1 MANLTR
7 VRLNFGAKVE
17 KAGLKPLYN
26 KLHTYA
32 CGVYALEAEIT
43 NRGTRFYYK
52 GKLVWMI
59 GCEGASLRLFFPLEP
74 SEVGH
79 AKVIHTPSKKK
90 NNPLTIVYKLSNPD
104 RLREAKDLLD
114 KAMAKLGIKASKN
127 PIYLENVDIPI
138 RTDVIRVRE
147 VYVDRPGLI
156 EGEPLPSSE
165 DGLPKEEE
173 GAKPVDLAPEEPA
186 PEEAAPEEEPVSEET
201 PEEEPIPEETPE
213 EALEEPET
221 EEEPS
226 EEEAEPSESEEEE
239 PEEEPSEEEAE
250 EESEEEESEPEE
262 EEPSEEKPEEE
273 SEEEPEEEEE
283 TEEEEPESEEESEE
297 ETDEETDEESEEDEE
312 KSSEDIEELPP
323 EETGEV
329 AQEVKINDHPISLG
343 LYPKGR
349 FKKGTLNAAQK
360 AYLKKMKQLIDQ
372 NEDFQLLLL
381 HLHEEGR
388 KVSFGQ
394 TERHESKV
402 FDESFIASLE
412 EGFDAIDYL
421 IINPRSSIKEEAVL
435 MDAGLATRINAR
447 TVVHL
452 SSHTHFVHDV
462 DKYGNVIPE
471 KLLAPK
477 SEDNFQTYEN
487 RFLMTLI
494 QKAALFVEKRYQYIK
509 SHGETFDSDLL
520 TLSGNTDIDGL
531 TYVVQSRIHAY
542 APSEDEGK
550 AEKNQNILERLIRL
564 RGRVGYYMHSPF
576 MQLMNEAKPIAN
588 PVHQTNMILKEPH
601 YKKCY
606 ALWRFIDRYTELG
619 VSYHIDQTYRRF
631 DDESFQYLYALLA
644 AEICT
649 LHTAKA
655 EMKKIGIKN
664 EEKARILNPKVI
676 FSLESETFHDGRFVY
691 DQFPDA
697 KPMRVEDIEFPSQ
710 EEVEAEIRALREKMR
725 EYKVKRVLVDE
736 AVEAQKRKDIAKE
749 AAERAEEEAR
759 QQRLREELEARRRA
773 EEAELARQKAEEEA
787 ARRKEEEAAEEAYLA
802 TLRDQIARDAASE
815 RGEDYIEE
823 KEEEETPEELP
834 EEEETDSFEE
844 EEEKTEEDDLDSFR
858 ASIIAEFEKE
868 KAEAEAEAKAEEEKK
883 AAEDAAQ
890 AEAEKKAAEEAAR
903 AEAEKKAAEEAA
915 RREEIEKARKEAEEE
930 AARKA
935 AEEAARREEIEKAR
949 KEAAE
954 EAERKAAE
962 EAARAEAEKEA
973 AEEAARAK
981 AEKKAAPAP
990 AKGKKKTVRSGRVY
1004 VRHRDEEGNVKSVT
1018 LENAEEKDE

>member
-915 RREEIEKARKEAEEE
+915 RREEIEKARKEA
-930 AARKA
+930 
-935 AEEAARREEIEKAR
+935 
-949 KEAAE
+949 AE

>member
-903 AEAEKKAAEEAA
+903 AEAEK
-915 RREEIEKARKEAEEE
+915 
-930 AARKA
+930 
-935 AEEAARREEIEKAR
+935 
-949 KEAAE
+949 
-954 EAERKAAE
+954 
-962 EAARAEAEKEA
+962 EA